1 MSIVDWGRS
10 KGREGRTEKIIG
22 DEQSVTVPEIPNHG
36 LSQTGIVKKGT
47 SRGSEVEDAN
57 F

>member
-10 KGREGRTEKIIG
+10 KRREGRTEKIIG

-36 LSQTGIVKKGT
+36 LSQTGIGEQGNQ
-47 SRGSEVEDAN
+47 SRLGGGR
-57 F
+57 